1 MRLRDAV
8 AYATWLE
15 AACTACAQL
24 IERSKCYPSCI
35 SCPGVEIALGPAAD
49 WMRAA
54 GFEVWADGIA
64 TPA

>member
-8 AYATWLE
+8 AYSSWLE

-24 IERSKCYPSCI
+24 IENSRCHPGCLL
-35 SCPGVEIALGPAAD
+35 CPGVEAALGPAAD

-54 GFEVWADGIA
+54 GFEVWADGVA
-64 TPA
+64 TPV